1 MGGIILEICESI
13 KTKSDIELYKLF
25 LNGNNEAFNWLI
37 VKHRKMLTNF
47 IMTYVKNTEI
57 AEDIAQDS
65 FMYMIIN
72 KVEYDFKYSF
82 KTYLYTIAKSRA
94 LNYLKK
100 AKKTIYVE
108 DVISNNI
115 TLEGNVES
123 EFIVKEKRSALI
135 ETIKKLKKE
144 QQIVIYLYYFQGFKY
159 KEISKIL
166 NQSMS
171 KTKMAIH
178 RAKKILEKFMKE
190 DNNYDE
196 WWSIC

>member
-1 MGGIILEICESI
+1 MEICESI

-196 WWSIC
+196 

>member
-1 MGGIILEICESI
+1 METFEAINQ
-13 KTKSDIELYKLF
+13 KSDIELYKLF
-25 LNGNNEAFNWLI
+25 LKGDNEAFNKLI
-37 VKHRKMLTNF
+37 IKHRKMLTSF
-47 IMTYVKNTEI
+47 IMAYVKDIEI

-100 AKKTIYVE
+100 SKRTINIE
-108 DVISNNI
+108 DVINNNVN
-115 TLEGNVES
+115 LEVNIEN
-123 EFIVKEKRSALI
+123 EFIIKENYDALI
-135 ETIKKLKKE
+135 KTIKKLKKKY
-144 QQIVIYLYYFQGFKY
+144 QIVIYLYYFQGFKY
-159 KEISKIL
+159 QEICKIL

-178 RAKKILEKFMKE
+178 RAKKLLKKYLKE

-196 WWSIC
+196 

>member
-1 MGGIILEICESI
+1 MEICESI

-25 LNGNNEAFNWLI
+25 LKGNKEAFNWLI

-100 AKKTIYVE
+100 AKQTIYVE
-108 DVISNNI
+108 DVVINNI
-115 TLEGNVES
+115 ELEGNVEN
-123 EFIVKEKRSALI
+123 EFFARENYNTLKKI
-135 ETIKKLKKE
+135 IKKLKKE
-144 QQIVIYLYYFQGFKY
+144 HQHVIYLYYFQGFKY
-159 KEISKIL
+159 KEICKIL
-166 NQSMS
+166 NQSMP

-178 RAKKILEKFMKE
+178 RAKKLLEKLVRE
-190 DNNYDE
+190 ENNYDE
-196 WWSIC
+196 

>member
-1 MGGIILEICESI
+1 METCE
-13 KTKSDIELYKLF
+13 TTNGKSDIELYKLF
-25 LNGNNEAFNWLI
+25 LKGDNDAFNYLI

-47 IMTYVKNTEI
+47 IMTYVKNIEI

-94 LNYLKK
+94 LNYLKREK
-100 AKKTIYVE
+100 RTIYVE
-108 DVISNNI
+108 DAILNNVN
-115 TLEGNVES
+115 LEGNIEN
-123 EFIVKEKRSALI
+123 EFIIKENYNALI
-135 ETIKKLKKE
+135 KTIKKLKNE
-144 QQIVIYLYYFQGFKY
+144 YQIVIYLYYFQGFKY
-159 KEISKIL
+159 KEICKIL
-166 NQSMS
+166 NQSMP

-178 RAKKILEKFMKE
+178 RAKKLLEKFVKE

-196 WWSIC
+196 G